1 MKVLVFVTQFYRV
14 GGAEALQ
21 VELAQRLNAR
31 RIRAD
36 VLSLYCEDLPGVPEA
51 TRALKERG
59 IERIEFLGLVPH
71 PSPGSLLRA
80 AWHLRRM
87 VIREGY
93 DVIETSGPTA
103 TALAIVALQGTNVC
117 HIAGIHQVF
126 RIDRDRN
133 SSIRVLRQLAR
144 VDRRARYY
152 AVSQATAE
160 AWVTFTRVAASR
172 VRVVYNG
179 IPDEFFGRSL
189 DRARIRKELG
199 IPPEA
204 RMALY
209 VGRLAQFKGITTI
222 LEALLP
228 ILAAQNIVLVYLGD
242 LDKHLP
248 GSAEEVKRL
257 QAEVDRA
264 GLNDRVRWLGYRAD
278 VNQILKTADV
288 LVHPTTIESFG
299 LVLAEALA
307 AGVPVVASNI
317 EGIPEVLE
325 GTDSIM
331 VQPGDAHSLRKA
343 VEVTLS
349 RSPDERSRAER
360 LGVTRAEAFRAERRI
375 DDLLQLFGEACSGRL

>member
-14 GGAEALQ
+14 GGAEGLQ
-21 VELAQRLNAR
+21 IELAQRLNAR
-31 RIRAD
+31 QIRAD
-36 VLSLYCEDLPGVPEA
+36 VLSLYREDLHGVPEA
-51 TRALKERG
+51 THAMKKRG
-59 IERIEFLGLVPH
+59 VEQIKFLGLVPH
-71 PSPGSLLRA
+71 PSPGSLLLA
-80 AWHLRRM
+80 AWRLRRI
-87 VIREGY
+87 VIQEGY
-93 DVIETSGPTA
+93 DVVETSSPTP
-103 TALAIVALQGTNVC
+103 TVLAIVALQGTNVR

-126 RIDRDRN
+126 RTDRDRN
-133 SSIRVLRQLAR
+133 LSIRVLRRLAR
-144 VDRRARYY
+144 LDRRARYY
-152 AVSQATAE
+152 AVSRAAAE
-160 AWVTFTRVAASR
+160 GWVTFTRVAASR

-179 IPDEFFGRSL
+179 VPDEFFVRSL
-189 DRARIRKELG
+189 DRARIREELG
-199 IPPEA
+199 IPTGA

-228 ILAAQNIVLVYLGD
+228 ILDARNLVLVYAGD

-264 GLNDRVRWLGYRAD
+264 GLNDRVRWVGYRAD
-278 VNQILKTADV
+278 VDKILRAADV

-307 AGVPVVASNI
+307 AGVPVVASNS

-331 VQPGDAHSLRKA
+331 VRPGDAEALREA
-343 VEVTLS
+343 VEATLC
-349 RSPDERSRAER
+349 RSPDEQLRAER
-360 LGVTRAEAFRAERRI
+360 LGVARAEAFRAERRI
-375 DDLLQLFGEACSGRL
+375 DDMLRLFEEA